1 MAKCSS
7 FLNQYCATQRE
18 TIMWAH
24 CFSSPENWTAIRIHI
39 FIHLILL
46 VIHEKNGQI
55 YKSQDWF
62 MKSRS
67 LVFQEFIKTVQM
79 ILLWLSWGFMK
90 RPFLRGLFL
99 CLNLIHF
106 SGLSLGLCGV
116 HSVSVLWGHDPPV
129 WVALRASQGH
139 GKRPPV

>member
-1 MAKCSS
+1 
-7 FLNQYCATQRE
+7 
-18 TIMWAH
+18 
-24 CFSSPENWTAIRIHI
+24 
-39 FIHLILL
+39 
-46 VIHEKNGQI
+46 
-55 YKSQDWF
+55 

-90 RPFLRGLFL
+90 RPILRGLFL

-129 WVALRASQGH
+129 
-139 GKRPPV
+139 